1 MSVQHLYS
9 ARDAS
14 EFNSCV
20 QRKYSVLK
28 VESADTYVAGKPKPG
43 GLSDLRLGTMD
54 RGVKCMTDGAGVQDC
69 PGYFGHIE
77 LAKPMYHIGF
87 IKTVLRVLRCISYHS
102 SRLLID
108 KV

>member
-1 MSVQHLYS
+1 M
-9 ARDAS
+9 
-14 EFNSCV
+14 
-20 QRKYSVLK
+20 LK

-54 RGVKCMTDGAGVQDC
+54 RGVKCLTDGAGVQDC

-108 KV
+108 KVCTDRLEQNARFSRAKSFNSYVLL